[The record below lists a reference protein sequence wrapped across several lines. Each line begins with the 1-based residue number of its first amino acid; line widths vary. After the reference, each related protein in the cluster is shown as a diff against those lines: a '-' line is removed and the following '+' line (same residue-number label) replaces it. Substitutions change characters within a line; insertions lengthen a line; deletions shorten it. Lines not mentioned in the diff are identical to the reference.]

1 MFDGEFLAPSPWR
14 GAPSKAVDE
23 AWDNITL
30 GGTRN
35 MRIAVSDLARLN
47 KTKNEKTSF
56 LYEDGKEGVAVVIL
70 EVFHHLHCLVSIH
83 GI

>member
-1 MFDGEFLAPSPWR
+1 
-14 GAPSKAVDE
+14 
-23 AWDNITL
+23 
-30 GGTRN
+30 

-56 LYEDGKEGVAVVIL
+56 SYEDGKEGVAVVIL